1 MISQADFI
9 RIVRD
14 ELRLPLADPD
24 LEHHFDQEV
33 NWRSLH
39 RVRLFKAMEE
49 HAGHKVPIGSLFEEQ
64 TVRGIYSVFAGS
76 GDDRSENAADG
87 PGEKRKA

>member
-1 MISQADFI
+1 MIGQAEFI

-24 LEHHFDQEV
+24 LEHSFDQEV

-39 RVRLFKAMEE
+39 RVRLFVAMEQ
-49 HAGHKVPIGSLFEEQ
+49 HAGRRPEVGTLFEER
-64 TVRGIYSVFAGS
+64 TVRGIYTVFA
-76 GDDRSENAADG
+76 EQADG
-87 PGEKRKA
+87 RRDP